1 MNATVKKELN
11 TFLPSTIYLQKADW
25 MQLMHEGKCFNCQ
38 EQGHL
43 STDCPKKQKS
53 ELKELE
59 QPKELPMEQNQN
71 DLENA

>member
-1 MNATVKKELN
+1 MNATVKKEPS
-11 TFLPSTIYLQKADW
+11 TSLPSTTYFQKAGW
-25 MQLMHEGKCFNCQ
+25 MQLICEGKYFNCQ
-38 EQGHL
+38 EQEYL
-43 STDCPKKQKS
+43 SINCLKKQKS